1 MSNDCNGVSLSTRSC
16 ESTSGKFYFCI
27 SFAQITIDS
36 SSSSRVF
43 EKRTFSLFFSLSLFL
58 SLGPYF
64 FLKILSLWPSFISSK
79 FFFPFCPEF
88 IWRTHETKSMIVTI
102 SLLDSISPQISP
114 RFFSSLDSS
123 LASISLTQTE
133 HECSFHRKRKKK
145 KKQKAF
151 IGTIRFLLFFFTFH
165 SYIDIQ
171 QRELCD
177 TDKIN
182 KTVQIL
188 P

>member
-114 RFFSSLDSS
+114 RFFSLDSS

-145 KKQKAF
+145 KKNRKLSSERYAF
-151 IGTIRFLLFFFTFH
+151 SFSFLLFIRI
-165 SYIDIQ
+165 SISS
-171 QRELCD
+171 RENCAIPI
-177 TDKIN
+177 K
-182 KTVQIL
+182 
-188 P
+188 

>member
-1 MSNDCNGVSLSTRSC
+1 MSNDCNDVSLSTRSC

-114 RFFSSLDSS
+114 RFFSLDSS

-145 KKQKAF
+145 KKIESF
-151 IGTIRFLLFFFTFH
+151 HRNDTLSPFLFYFSFV
-165 SYIDIQ
+165 YRYPVERIV
-171 QRELCD
+171 RYR
-177 TDKIN
+177 
-182 KTVQIL
+182 
-188 P
+188 

>member
-1 MSNDCNGVSLSTRSC
+1 MTAMVFLSVREAANQRA
-16 ESTSGKFYFCI
+16 ESSTVYFCI

-36 SSSSRVF
+36 SSSSRIS

-64 FLKILSLWPSFISSK
+64 FLKILSFWPSFISSK

-123 LASISLTQTE
+123 LASISLTQTG

-145 KKQKAF
+145 KKNRKLSSERYAF
-151 IGTIRFLLFFFTFH
+151 SFSFLLFIRI
-165 SYIDIQ
+165 SISS
-171 QRELCD
+171 RENCAIPI
-177 TDKIN
+177 K
-182 KTVQIL
+182 
-188 P
+188 

>member
-1 MSNDCNGVSLSTRSC
+1 MTAMVFLSVREAANQRA
-16 ESTSGKFYFCI
+16 ESSTVYFCI

-36 SSSSRVF
+36 SSSSRIS
-43 EKRTFSLFFSLSLFL
+43 EKRTFSLFFSLSLSLFL

-114 RFFSSLDSS
+114 RFFSLDSS

-145 KKQKAF
+145 KKIESF
-151 IGTIRFLLFFFTFH
+151 HRNDTLSPFLFYFSFV
-165 SYIDIQ
+165 YRYPVERIV
-171 QRELCD
+171 RYR
-177 TDKIN
+177 
-182 KTVQIL
+182 
-188 P
+188 

>member
-1 MSNDCNGVSLSTRSC
+1 MTAMVFLSVREAANQRA
-16 ESTSGKFYFCI
+16 ESSTVYFCI

-36 SSSSRVF
+36 SSSSRVS

-114 RFFSSLDSS
+114 RFFSLDSS